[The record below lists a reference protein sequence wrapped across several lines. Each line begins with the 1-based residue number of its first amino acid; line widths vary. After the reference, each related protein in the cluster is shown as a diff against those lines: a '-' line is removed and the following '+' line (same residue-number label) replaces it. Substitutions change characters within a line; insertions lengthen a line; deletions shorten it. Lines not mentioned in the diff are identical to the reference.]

1 MRSIKE
7 QARDKESDGAPEK
20 GQRTHP
26 YHINA
31 QYDRDDAIV
40 PTGIYIKKKENKDAF
55 SLRKDRAN
63 AGLPAFTSRS
73 PLVRLISGCARFSS
87 PGVIF
92 VRFQVPDRLSFK
104 PHRQKCSLDRFEMCF
119 FFSKPA
125 AARQSEY

>member
-40 PTGIYIKKKENKDAF
+40 PTGIYVKKKRTRTHSRYAKIA
-55 SLRKDRAN
+55 LMPGCR
-63 AGLPAFTSRS
+63 RS
-73 PLVRLISGCARFSS
+73 PQGRLLSG
-87 PGVIF
+87 
-92 VRFQVPDRLSFK
+92 
-104 PHRQKCSLDRFEMCF
+104 
-119 FFSKPA
+119 
-125 AARQSEY
+125 